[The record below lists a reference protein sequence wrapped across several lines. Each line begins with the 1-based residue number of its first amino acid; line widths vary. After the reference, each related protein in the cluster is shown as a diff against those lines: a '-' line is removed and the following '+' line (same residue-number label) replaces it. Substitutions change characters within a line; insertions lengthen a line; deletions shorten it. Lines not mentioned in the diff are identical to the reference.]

1 MPVLRL
7 ICDRDW
13 RADADRLEESLRQE
27 LRHPN
32 AAVGSG
38 IAREIA
44 SMHSDPSVNAHK
56 IRHGCAFEMS
66 AGRLRIDPQL
76 YIWLYHVISGI
87 YVITVFGRNMVHILL
102 LNCEMSDWGV
112 QSFAPSGKLGDAC
125 QFSALI
131 KIGALLAETDFH
143 ARFSAHVLTIPIGN
157 IVLRG
162 TG

>member
-1 MPVLRL
+1 MPIGPTGSPPRVRPAADKMPVVRL

-13 RADADRLEESLRQE
+13 RADADRLKEILRHE
-27 LRHPN
+27 LRHPD
-32 AAVGSG
+32 ATVGSG

-44 SMHSDPSVNAHK
+44 GMHSNSAVNAHK
-56 IRHGCAFEMS
+56 IRHGRTFEMS
-66 AGRLRIDPQL
+66 ARRFRIDPQL

-125 QFSALI
+125 
-131 KIGALLAETDFH
+131 
-143 ARFSAHVLTIPIGN
+143 
-157 IVLRG
+157 
-162 TG
+162 